1 MKYIEAL
8 CILVALGSALARP
21 QSEGRASRLEDD
33 WRPMSNLRYVRPVYR
48 PDPPLSRESKNQH
61 IQNVT
66 DGGNGQTSTGA
77 SVESARHVPTTATPI
92 GESLKMVT
100 KQLLQ
105 SPTAT
110 DMVVADVR
118 TPPKIKNQQL
128 KHEADLVS
136 GKGEAVP
143 VPFDEIHA
151 YEIITS
157 TQKATDSPKSSSMTP
172 PTTQAGI
179 STWVLLSGSAS
190 TSPTPV
196 RKAPPKPTASIQA
209 VSNPLGKKK
218 TKPTT
223 TESAAT
229 TAASEAAKSSSES
242 KLKPTTDHAKQTVNS
257 TKKFQT
263 NSSKEETVKTP
274 ITINLQDS
282 RFRNKTPI
290 TMGRVPTTSITKNKT
305 EFVSTSSKKKVNATT
320 PTPIAPPEV
329 KNGSYAQ
336 NETSQNR
343 KKPVASLPA
352 SLDTPTTITIIP
364 TVINSMKRVPVYHH
378 DIPVVP
384 TTSVIIET
392 ESADYDPDEI
402 TTEDLITT
410 TKRPRRP
417 ANKKKRKPGN
427 KTKKR
432 PAVQNAESE
441 PIKEDVLESKVTIE
455 GNATKSA
462 VATHGSSPGS
472 RPLSTRI
479 YNYLARE
486 VMPSVGVGIVGLV
499 LTAGLA
505 GLFLYPFGGGV
516 VARRNAYEPAK
527 NPLSSPDSHMYY
539 YNEYSPKNEPD
550 NGQAEETVF
559 GQVLSGMSQSE
570 SQYSDSISKNSA
582 NTYNHDVNS
591 NSNVNSGNKY
601 RYDPGPSGA
610 AAAIVYPTKDSKYT
624 SSSSSD
630 LSSIDR
636 NRDSSGAYSTLTD
649 IDSAHNDRNY
659 PSLTTDNPDLSQFSG
674 SQYSNLVGSSSATQ
688 FTSSGSS
695 GSSGVY
701 VGSIINPDTNFT
713 YSEMVGS
720 SSMKASDSNQ
730 HYPSMV
736 SSPTVLTASD
746 STNTVPQYSSL
757 IASPTTSNTENEG
770 AQYLSRFGSSSSS
783 SNSRPQYSS
792 LISSSASP
800 QYSSVVDSSSSSHYS
815 PSMKDS
821 SSSSHYSPSM
831 KDSSSG
837 SHYSPSIKDSDSSHF
852 SPHISDSSSSK
863 YSQLTGMSMESS
875 NGKYSGLSPTH
886 SSKYQASTYTA
897 YSNPSDIGTQGGM
910 YSVGSSSSSEREN
923 HRPAVQ
929 STRYSEWESSSEQKD
944 ASSREE
950 DKSDKS
956 QPQFTA
962 VHSSQFSAPSR
973 TETAYPSGID
983 MISITGPNYSVGS
996 GSESRRSSI
1005 SNIGVEHGPRNMK
1018 IRRRRQIP
1026 SHNEIDADLPKDEP
1040 EFTSTTT
1047 KYIENNQESTT
1058 QSETITNS
1066 PTTTVETETTT
1077 IVSDKNE
1084 TLNETVV
1091 ESEKNVQN
1099 IDDDDTEL
1107 TTSKPQEDGSFLS
1120 VVRRIAQF
1128 KFKLGLNLLRST
1140 SMAVSRYFQSVQRRM
1155 EKVIRRLEKRAKE
1168 AEQQRKSKNEKSVER
1183 RTKREAKSHK
1193 KSKKS
1198 YKKKNVTT

>member
-8 CILVALGSALARP
+8 YILVALGSALARP

-33 WRPMSNLRYVRPVYR
+33 WRPMSNYHYVRPVYR
-48 PDPPLSRESKNQH
+48 PDPPLSRESKNQQIH
-61 IQNVT
+61 NDT
-66 DGGNGQTSTGA
+66 GSSNGTAQGA
-77 SVESARHVPTTATPI
+77 PNAESARHVPTTATPI

-110 DMVVADVR
+110 DMVVTDVR
-118 TPPKIKNQQL
+118 TPPKIKTQQL
-128 KHEADLVS
+128 KLEAELVS

-143 VPFDEIHA
+143 VPLDEIHA
-151 YEIITS
+151 YEIITNSPKS
-157 TQKATDSPKSSSMTP
+157 TESPKSSSMTP

-190 TSPTPV
+190 TTPTTV

-223 TESAAT
+223 ESSAT
-229 TAASEAAKSSSES
+229 TVVSDSAKSSSDS
-242 KLKPTTDHAKQTVNS
+242 KLKPTNEHLKQTLNS
-257 TKKFQT
+257 TKKFQS

-282 RFRNKTPI
+282 RFRNKTPV

-305 EFVSTSSKKKVNATT
+305 EYVSSKKKVNATT
-320 PTPIAPPEV
+320 PTPTATLEV
-329 KNGSYAQ
+329 KNDSSSH
-336 NETSQNR
+336 NETIQNR

-364 TVINSMKRVPVYHH
+364 TAISSMKRVPVYHH

-432 PAVQNAESE
+432 PAIQNAETE
-441 PIKEDVLESKVTIE
+441 PLKEDVLESKVTIDA
-455 GNATKSA
+455 NATKSA
-462 VATHGSSPGS
+462 IATHGSSPA

-527 NPLSSPDSHMYY
+527 NPLASPDSHMYY

-582 NTYNHDVNS
+582 NTYNHNMNA
-591 NSNVNSGNKY
+591 NSNVSPGSKY
-601 RYDPGPSGA
+601 RYDPGPSSAGA
-610 AAAIVYPTKDSKYT
+610 PTIVYPTKDSKYT
-624 SSSSSD
+624 STGSAD
-630 LSSIDR
+630 ISSIDR

-695 GSSGVY
+695 GSSGIY
-701 VGSIINPDTNFT
+701 VGSIMNPDTNFT

-720 SSMKASDSNQ
+720 SSMKASDTNQ
-730 HYPSMV
+730 HYSSMV

-746 STNTVPQYSSL
+746 SSNTIPQYSSL
-757 IASPTTSNTENEG
+757 IASPTTSNTENDG
-770 AQYLSRFGSSSSS
+770 AQYLSRFASSSSS

-800 QYSSVVDSSSSSHYS
+800 QYSSVVDSSGNG
-815 PSMKDS
+815 
-821 SSSSHYSPSM
+821 HYSPSM

-837 SHYSPSIKDSDSSHF
+837 SHYSTNMKDSSSSHF
-852 SPHISDSSSSK
+852 SPQISDSSNSK
-863 YSQLTGMSMESS
+863 YSQLTGISIETS
-875 NGKYSGLSPTH
+875 NGKYSSSHSPTH
-886 SSKYQASTYTA
+886 SSKYQASEYTA
-897 YSNPSDIGTQGGM
+897 YSNPSDIGTPGGM
-910 YSVGSSSSSEREN
+910 YTVGSSSSSSEREN
-923 HRPAVQ
+923 HRPPSV
-929 STRYSEWESSSEQKD
+929 RYSDWEGSSEQKD
-944 ASSREE
+944 VPSKEE

-956 QPQFTA
+956 QPQFAA

-996 GSESRRSSI
+996 SSESRR

-1026 SHNEIDADLPKDEP
+1026 SHNEIDGDLPKDEP
-1040 EFTSTTT
+1040 EFISTTT
-1047 KYIENNQESTT
+1047 KYMENNQESTT
-1058 QSETITNS
+1058 QSGASTNS
-1066 PTTTVETETTT
+1066 PTTTETDTTT
-1077 IVSDKNE
+1077 FVSADRNE

-1099 IDDDDTEL
+1099 IDDDDSEL

-1120 VVRRIAQF
+1120 VIRRIAQF
-1128 KFKLGLNLLRST
+1128 KFKLGLTLLRST

-1168 AEQQRKSKNEKSVER
+1168 AEQQRKSKNEKSIER
-1183 RTKREAKSHK
+1183 RTKREAKSHR
-1193 KSKKS
+1193 KSKKT
-1198 YKKKNVTT
+1198 YKKKNIKT